1 MAGSGIPFLD
11 LAANQVEFA
20 KALDT
25 AVAPS
30 FDAMGLKIEG
40 LTELPAQVQA
50 MDLMRWGH
58 GMAVPVRC
66 WRLPACRGARPDGA
80 PGWAQSL

>member
-1 MAGSGIPFLD
+1 MVAGSGIPFLD

-20 KALDT
+20 KALAT

-30 FDAMGLKIEG
+30 FD
-40 LTELPAQVQA
+40 
-50 MDLMRWGH
+50 
-58 GMAVPVRC
+58 GMVVPVRC